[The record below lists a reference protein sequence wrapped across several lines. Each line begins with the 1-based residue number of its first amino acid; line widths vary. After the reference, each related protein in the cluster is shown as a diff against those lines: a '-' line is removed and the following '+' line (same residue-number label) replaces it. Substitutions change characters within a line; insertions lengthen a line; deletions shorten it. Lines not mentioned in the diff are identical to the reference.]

1 MASKKLDFRH
11 LLIEALLIVFTVL
24 LALTLNEWRT
34 NVKERK
40 LKDKALKNII
50 SEIRSN
56 KEDIESKLDYHLQIS
71 ENIKLYLS
79 NDSLWATLD
88 HTSGIG
94 AVSTIMTR
102 GIANPNLQSGAWNS
116 AVLSGVVNSFEYDVL
131 YELSNLYQ
139 VQENGPNSTWKI
151 MAGFFSESSSFD
163 PANARQVTMKFQ
175 LAFRELYSQ
184 ERSLLKDYEKALS
197 LLEAS

>member
-1 MASKKLDFRH
+1 M
-11 LLIEALLIVFTVL
+11 
-24 LALTLNEWRT
+24 
-34 NVKERK
+34 
-40 LKDKALKNII
+40 
-50 SEIRSN
+50 
-56 KEDIESKLDYHLQIS
+56 
-71 ENIKLYLS
+71 S
-79 NDSLWATLD
+79 NDSLWTSLNPN
-88 HTSGIG
+88 SGIE

-139 VQENGPNSTWKI
+139 IQENGPNSTWKI

-163 PANARQVTMKFQ
+163 PSNARQVTLKFQ

-184 ERSLLKDYEKALS
+184 ERSLLKDYERTLS

>member
-131 YELSNLYQ
+131 YKLSNLYQ

>member
-1 MASKKLDFRH
+1 MADKKLDFGH
-11 LLIEALLIVFTVL
+11 LMVEAILIVFTVL

-40 LKDKALKNII
+40 IKDKALKNII

-56 KEDIESKLDYHLQIS
+56 KEDIESKLDYHLQTS
-71 ENIKLYLS
+71 EKIRLYMS
-79 NDSLWATLD
+79 NDSLWTSLNPS
-88 HTSGIG
+88 SGIE

-139 VQENGPNSTWKI
+139 IQENGPNSTWKI